1 MFKKLFLLPKKIF
14 SFKIKSKIQ
23 LRKMPN
29 GFYII
34 YAYGQYLTNTL
45 TESLEEAE
53 DTYYHLIESK
63 KEKVKKDIILKED
76 NL

>member
-1 MFKKLFLLPKKIF
+1 MFKKLFLLAKKIF
-14 SFKIKSKIQ
+14 SFKIKAKIQ
-23 LRKMPN
+23 LRKTPN
-29 GFYII
+29 GLYII

-63 KEKVKKDIILKED
+63 KEKVKEDIILKED